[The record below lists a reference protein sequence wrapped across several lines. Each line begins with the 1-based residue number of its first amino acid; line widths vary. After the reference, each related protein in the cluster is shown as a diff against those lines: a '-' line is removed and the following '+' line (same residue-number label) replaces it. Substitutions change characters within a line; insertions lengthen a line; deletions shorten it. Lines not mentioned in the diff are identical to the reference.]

1 MIHFDNVPKL
11 IFFYCRES
19 SWEAQYKIAQQ
30 SKERNKQYQQFEL
43 QQRQNLMQLLYLRQ
57 LENQQ
62 KLILQQQ
69 KDELHSNFS
78 RSNNMDNLASNGYSL
93 FNANNIQSSSI
104 NASEIN
110 GINQVYSSAPTN
122 SLLRSN
128 TMFSF
133 KHN

>member
-1 MIHFDNVPKL
+1 
-11 IFFYCRES
+11 
-19 SWEAQYKIAQQ
+19 
-30 SKERNKQYQQFEL
+30 
-43 QQRQNLMQLLYLRQ
+43 MQLLYLRQ